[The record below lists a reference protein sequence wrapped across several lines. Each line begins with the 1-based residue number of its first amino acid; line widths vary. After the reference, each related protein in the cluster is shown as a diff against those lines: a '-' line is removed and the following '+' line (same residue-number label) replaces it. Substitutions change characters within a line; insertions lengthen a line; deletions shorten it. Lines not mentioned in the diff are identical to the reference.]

1 VPSIAQNLTLT
12 HTAWWV
18 RNAQSAYPDSWA
30 ERLRCFTALLDIL
43 GAYRA
48 PQGDNRWSQ
57 PPVHPPAL
65 LKEVAR
71 QTHFAT
77 ASVYLR
83 WSAKQP
89 SRSVKRW
96 AGPDPAVLPREAFV
110 AEAKIVSF
118 WPYRAGAIAIADKFE
133 MTLTE
138 IAAAY
143 LRALAAWAVRNP
155 ALAACVPAGPPSCVP
170 EDLAVLAARRSS
182 AASAAS
188 AASGACGDA
197 GDVTARLTSLAATL
211 LAAVLDDASL
221 TPLGAF
227 NVVRDE
233 TMRLLSDPPEPATV
247 KVSNAVSELADRLLH
262 SRAGEQVVTVDQA
275 RQLTAEIARLKALL
289 ADVDGDGDWAD
300 DRSTRGAQAADQ

>member
-1 VPSIAQNLTLT
+1 MPSIAQNLTLT

-18 RNAQSAYPDSWA
+18 GNAQSAYPDSWA
-30 ERLRCFTALLDIL
+30 ERLRCFNALRDTL

-48 PQGDNRWSQ
+48 PKGDNRWSQ

-71 QTHFAT
+71 RTHFAT

-89 SRSVKRW
+89 GRSVKRW
-96 AGPDPAVLPREAFV
+96 AGPDPAILPREAFV

-133 MTLTE
+133 MSLTE

-143 LRALAAWAVRNP
+143 LRALAAWALCNP
-155 ALAACVPAGPPSCVP
+155 TLAACVPVGPPSCVT
-170 EDLAVLAARRSS
+170 EDLAVLAARRSTPS
-182 AASAAS
+182 
-188 AASGACGDA
+188 SGACGDTEHL
-197 GDVTARLTSLAATL
+197 TARLTSLAATL

-227 NVVRDE
+227 NVIRDE
-233 TMRLLSDPPEPATV
+233 TMRLLGDPPEPVTV

-262 SRAGEQVVTVDQA
+262 SRAGEQVVTGEQA
-275 RQLTAEIARLKALL
+275 RQLTAEIAGLKALL
-289 ADVDGDGDWAD
+289 DDVDIGWGTERPA
-300 DRSTRGAQAADQ
+300 RIAQAADQ